1 VQDASSRKSPT
12 QPPTPYQ
19 VSGSRPPIF
28 AATRVAGNR
37 AAVAPD
43 ISRSHD
49 QPSPPSRWANS
60 GADRVPVATAR
71 TIVASWYWFRSATL
85 ATVAT
90 VAARTASTSRRD
102 KLAVRPLSGW
112 RDGASPRARCGPL
125 GAAFGR
131 RTACVR
137 GRCRRGSGSP
147 RGGCG
152 RCRLFVRQC
161 SNATQCTWSSP
172 TSTQSTTSPDRP
184 ASQHDQHSTQA
195 APPPRL
201 AHYATLGT
209 RQVLAG
215 LVPRNGTEPKRM
227 TRAADIVY
235 PRGHG
240 CSSTAAMVRNPAGL
254 RSWLAC
260 VVQKEAIA
268 RLAWISN
275 RVRRSAGPRGRT
287 SRGHPTVG

>member
-102 KLAVRPLSGW
+102 KLAVSPLSGW

-161 SNATQCTWSSP
+161 SMPPNAPGHRLPARNRRPHP
-172 TSTQSTTSPDRP
+172 TGRP
-184 ASQHDQHSTQA
+184 HSMTNTRLKA

-209 RQVLAG
+209 RQLLAG
-215 LVPRNGTEPKRM
+215 LVPRNGMEPKRM